1 MKCDPDNILNF
12 YKYNLLDIV
21 KEIEQGNIIY
31 IFHTSVHNGHAWII
45 DGCCFDYMSNSSE
58 ITQDN
63 LANVFVHCNWGNYS
77 AANGYFYGDVFY
89 LSYEMYDKMQYLPIR
104 STREFS
110 SKY

>member
-1 MKCDPDNILNF
+1 M
-12 YKYNLLDIV
+12 
-21 KEIEQGNIIY
+21 
-31 IFHTSVHNGHAWII
+31 
-45 DGCCFDYMSNSSE
+45 
-58 ITQDN
+58 TQDN